1 MSMFKNYFK
10 TLIDKIYKVNDVQ
23 QGYFFWL
30 AKLLDICMDL
40 FKYNGLPKSIPEEEI
55 EKRLLTTGYCA
66 FLQHPTLGL
75 IVCDSYPYNYDLY
88 GRFEYVNFFNPY
100 KKFNIPGI
108 TTITKKIGVE
118 CAIIYNNSI
127 EKYLNKPIQ
136 GSDIV
141 FQEICRYARQLA
153 DLESSINLYI
163 RNSRQPYLITA
174 ADAQTE
180 QSILQVFRSMAR
192 GEQKAILDKNILKD
206 ATSIKQ
212 YDIIN
217 GFLTELLD
225 ARNSIVKQFLAD
237 FGIFSTDD
245 KKERLIVDEMAQE
258 NRNVKCFVY
267 SMLKERQNGL
277 EMVNNLYGT
286 NITVEL
292 RAELF
297 DHTELYD
304 ETEEVI
310 EEKTEDNTEEVKE
323 GVNNED

>member
-1 MSMFKNYFK
+1 MFKSYYK

-23 QGYFFWL
+23 QGYYFWVS
-30 AKLLDICMDL
+30 KLLDITIDM
-40 FKYNGLPKSIPEEEI
+40 FAYNGLPKSIPEEEI
-55 EKRLLTTGYCA
+55 EKRLITTGYCA
-66 FLQHPTLGL
+66 FMQHPKLGL

-88 GRFEYVNFFNPY
+88 GRFLNVNFFNPY
-100 KKFNIPGI
+100 KKFNIPGV
-108 TTITKKIGVE
+108 TTTSKTIGVD

-153 DLESSINLYI
+153 DLESSINLNI
-163 RNSRQPYLITA
+163 INTRQPYLVTA

-180 QSILQVFRSMAR
+180 QSILNVFRALKR
-192 GEQKAILDKNILKD
+192 GEQKAILDKNIMKD
-206 ATSIKQ
+206 ATALKA

-225 ARNSIVKQFLAD
+225 ARNSLIKQFLAD
-237 FGIFSTDD
+237 FGIYSTDD

-267 SMLKERQNGL
+267 SMLKERQNGI
-277 EMVNNLYGT
+277 EMVNDLYGT
-286 NITVEL
+286 NISVEL
-292 RAELF
+292 RAELY
-297 DHTELYD
+297 DKTELYD
-304 ETEEVI
+304 ESAEEVEEDKEVI
-310 EEKTEDNTEEVKE
+310 EEKEETD
-323 GVNNED
+323 NED

>member
-1 MSMFKNYFK
+1 MFKSYYK

-23 QGYFFWL
+23 QGYYFWVS
-30 AKLLDICMDL
+30 KLLDITVDL
-40 FKYNGLPKSIPEEEI
+40 FKYNGLPSTIPEEEI
-55 EKRLLTTGYCA
+55 EKRLITTGYCA
-66 FLQHPTLGL
+66 FMQHPTLGL

-88 GRFEYVNFFNPY
+88 GRFLNVNFFNPY

-108 TTITKKIGVE
+108 TTISKTIGKD

-153 DLESSINLYI
+153 DLESSINLNI
-163 RNSRQPYLITA
+163 INSRQPYLVTA

-180 QSILQVFRSMAR
+180 QSILGVFRSLKR
-192 GEQKAILDKNILKD
+192 GEQKAILDKNIMKD
-206 ATSIKQ
+206 ATTLKA
-212 YDIIN
+212 YDIIQ

-225 ARNSIVKQFLAD
+225 ARNSLIKQFLAD
-237 FGIFSTDD
+237 FGMFSTDD

-267 SMLKERQNGL
+267 SMLKERQNGV
-277 EMVNNLYGT
+277 EMVNDLYGT

-292 RAELF
+292 RAEVY
-297 DHTELYD
+297 DKTELYD
-304 ETEEVI
+304 ESAEEDI
-310 EEKTEDNTEEVKE
+310 EVKE
-323 GVNNED
+323 DI

>member
-1 MSMFKNYFK
+1 MFKSYYK

-23 QGYFFWL
+23 QGYYFWVS
-30 AKLLDICMDL
+30 KLLDITIDM
-40 FKYNGLPKSIPEEEI
+40 FAYNGLPKSIPEEEI
-55 EKRLLTTGYCA
+55 EKRLITTGYCG
-66 FLQHPTLGL
+66 FLQHPKLGL
-75 IVCDSYPYNYDLY
+75 IVCDCYPYNYDLY
-88 GRFEYVNFFNPY
+88 GRFLNVNFFNPY

-108 TTITKKIGVE
+108 TTQSKTIGVD

-127 EKYLNKPIQ
+127 EKYLNKPLQ

-153 DLESSINLYI
+153 DLESSINLNI
-163 RNSRQPYLITA
+163 INSRQPFLVTA

-180 QSILQVFRSMAR
+180 QSILNVFRALKR
-192 GEQKAILDKNILKD
+192 GEQKAILDKNIMKD
-206 ATSIKQ
+206 ATALKVN
-212 YDIIN
+212 DIQV

-225 ARNSIVKQFLAD
+225 ARNSLIKQFLAD

-267 SMLKERQNGL
+267 SMLKERQNGV
-277 EMVNNLYGT
+277 EMVNDLYGT

-292 RAELF
+292 RAELY
-297 DHTELYD
+297 DKTELYD
-304 ETEEVI
+304 ESAEEVI
-310 EEKTEDNTEEVKE
+310 EDKEEVTEKE
-323 GVNNED
+323 ESDNED